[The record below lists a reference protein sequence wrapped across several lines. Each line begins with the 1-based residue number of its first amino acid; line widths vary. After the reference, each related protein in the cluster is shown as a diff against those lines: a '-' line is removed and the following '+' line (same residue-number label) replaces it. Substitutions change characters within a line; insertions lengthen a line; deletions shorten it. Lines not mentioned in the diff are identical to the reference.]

1 MLEKRFKHVNPCLWL
16 VSQTRGVQRGLN
28 RGCYALPSSF
38 GVWDTTN
45 RIQKV
50 AWRPKIKR
58 YDFNWFQ
65 VLVGRQYYIRI
76 ITYTVTVLNS
86 IHICSTYIY
95 IDRCV
100 CVCVCVCGMSSR
112 SMISLLTFV
121 AVLRCLLRSRMR
133 RWISCSSVWSRTGNC
148 LRLAGCL
155 AIRHIPPVCWLL
167 VHCVSTEKIDVVSS
181 SPGGH
186 KAILDG
192 LVVSIGWL
200 KLRSSST
207 HIWWMNIRIL
217 PVICFRFGYGYRMG
231 TWKRDKKG

>member
-100 CVCVCVCGMSSR
+100 CVSVCVVC
-112 SMISLLTFV
+112 
-121 AVLRCLLRSRMR
+121 
-133 RWISCSSVWSRTGNC
+133 
-148 LRLAGCL
+148 LAGRWFL
-155 AIRHIPPVCWLL
+155 YWRLWQYWGASWDPGWGDEFHAAVSDQGLETVCAWLDAWLFVIFPLFAGYLYIVWALRKLMLCPQALGDTKPFWMAWWCRL
-167 VHCVSTEKIDVVSS
+167 VDWNWGVHQ
-181 SPGGH
+181 
-186 KAILDG
+186 
-192 LVVSIGWL
+192 
-200 KLRSSST
+200 
-207 HIWWMNIRIL
+207 RIFDEWTSGSY
-217 PVICFRFGYGYRMG
+217 P
-231 TWKRDKKG
+231 